1 MMNLA
6 MKAGMNQMKDQAQNL
21 IPNELKDKGEEK
33 KDENIRNDPKEPNLE
48 VKDKGKPNQP
58 KKKKRVIIDKNLS
71 VRMYSVLLFHTA
83 IITILLFIV
92 HLKYLRKFNENKDKI
107 GTKYSWLIF
116 AGCIILSILLS
127 LLVSKVRCISTMYLN
142 YIFYLILLALNA
154 VAFVFG
160 GIDSL
165 FDYIISMLI
174 MFDAG
179 SITILFFSMLVK
191 DAPSTFWLMC
201 SCSAGHLIAMFI
213 LIKVFEDNKY
223 IVLVFCG
230 LAFAIYQTMNYNAL
244 DSYKASKNNTSIPS
258 MMILP
263 FELNLSFIKI
273 IYYVLYGIFSCLVSC
288 CCGTT
293 KSKK

>member
-1 MMNLA
+1 
-6 MKAGMNQMKDQAQNL
+6 
-21 IPNELKDKGEEK
+21 
-33 KDENIRNDPKEPNLE
+33 
-48 VKDKGKPNQP
+48 
-58 KKKKRVIIDKNLS
+58 
-71 VRMYSVLLFHTA
+71 
-83 IITILLFIV
+83 
-92 HLKYLRKFNENKDKI
+92 
-107 GTKYSWLIF
+107 
-116 AGCIILSILLS
+116 
-127 LLVSKVRCISTMYLN
+127 MYLN

-160 GIDSL
+160 GIDTL
-165 FDYIISMLI
+165 YDYIISMLI

-179 SITILFFSMLVK
+179 SITILLFSMLVK

-244 DSYKASKNNTSIPS
+244 DSYKASKNNTIIPS